1 MKKHGAIRNRF
12 TGEAIIPAG
21 KYGESLGGADLGG
34 ADLRGADLRGA
45 NLRGANLRGAD
56 LGGADLRRTD
66 LRGANLRRTD
76 LRRTDLRDA
85 DLRGAN
91 LDHSSWPLWCGSFDV
106 KVSMRHVYQLCYH
119 ICRLQCDTKTF
130 RVIKAWLKPYANR
143 FHRIGM
149 DVDKIK

>member
-34 ADLRGADLRGA
+34 AD
-45 NLRGANLRGAD
+45 
-56 LGGADLRRTD
+56 
-66 LRGANLRRTD
+66 LRRTD

>member
-21 KYGESLGGADLGG
+21 KYGESLGGADL
-34 ADLRGADLRGA
+34 RGA

-66 LRGANLRRTD
+66 LRDADLRRTD

-85 DLRGAN
+85 NLRGAN